1 MITEERFTRNNKGY
15 IALKGIEEGKAPNA
29 IIPDSVHD
37 RTQQPYELVLGG
49 ISISCDIHQKG
60 QPVSMVATWA
70 QVHYDNAGNVIA
82 SYTHKEP
89 HTLTPEEVQEF
100 TQGFLPM
107 LQPSIYN
114 GAIRGGKSE
123 HGILLG
129 HNTQPLFDATGQRI
143 ADESY
148 DTSQAPDYGYGG

>member
-1 MITEERFTRNNKGY
+1 MITEDRFTRNNKAYTALTG
-15 IALKGIEEGKAPNA
+15 IAEGKAPNCF
-29 IIPDSVHD
+29 IPDDVHE
-37 RTQQPYELVLGG
+37 RTQQPYKLVLES
-49 ISISCDIHQKG
+49 INISCDIHQQG

-70 QVHYDNAGNVIA
+70 QIHYDNAGNVIA

-129 HNTQPLFDATGQRI
+129 HNTQPLFDATGARI
-143 ADESY
+143 ADSAY
-148 DTSQAPDYGYGG
+148 DTTSAPDYGYGG